1 MKNKYKLYKKSL
13 QGVISKIE
21 SYVFD
26 DHSSSFKHAALGT
39 ISALTSAASFPMYM
53 AELNGTMPRDPESP
67 MFIPAVGGAIMAFG
81 FFAVAIKRR
90 VDEDKE
96 LREEYAREYARE
108 QLEQEQARTDAERL
122 RANRNECIINFLTN
136 PYAEEDEIEKPR
148 TR

>member
-13 QGVISKIE
+13 QGVISKVE

-39 ISALTSAASFPMYM
+39 MSALTSAASLPMYM

-67 MFIPAVGGAIMAFG
+67 MFIPVVGGAIMAFG

-90 VDEDKE
+90 VDENKE

-108 QLEQEQARTDAERL
+108 QLEEEQARTETERL
-122 RANRNECIINFLTN
+122 RANRNECFINFLTN
-136 PYAEEDEIEKPR
+136 EYAEEDAMEKPR